1 MSQRFNV
8 RVYGVCIRQGML
20 LISEELIRGQW
31 IVKFPG
37 GGLEWGEGPH
47 DCLRREWRE
56 ELGIDI
62 EVGDHFYTTHFFQP
76 SAYDNS
82 QVLSIYYRVSLST
95 LQQLQN
101 INEGERVRWVPLQ
114 DVSAALFSLPIDQW
128 VGNMLRQA

>member
-1 MSQRFNV
+1 
-8 RVYGVCIRQGML
+8 ML
-20 LISEELIRGQW
+20 LISEEFIRGQW

-82 QVLSIYYRVSLST
+82 QVLSIYYRVSFST